1 MQKKLAATGAALGLV
16 AGLASGLPAVA
27 LATQAGEVPETSEM
41 EVGLVGDSA
50 DKAASGLA
58 GNGTVQDPY
67 QIGSVNDLL
76 KKRY

>member
-41 EVGLVGDSA
+41 EVGLEMVLYKTLIRS
-50 DKAASGLA
+50 AASM
-58 GNGTVQDPY
+58 
-67 QIGSVNDLL
+67 IC
-76 KKRY
+76 